1 MAELLKSFGG
11 LSGEAVTEQKAAA
24 EKEADKE
31 AEATADEEQK
41 DDRKSGKFF
50 NDTPGIC
57 AQ

>member
-11 LSGEAVTEQKAAA
+11 LSGEAAAEQNAAA

-31 AEATADEEQK
+31 AEATTDEEQK
-41 DDRKSGKFF
+41 DDGKSGKVF